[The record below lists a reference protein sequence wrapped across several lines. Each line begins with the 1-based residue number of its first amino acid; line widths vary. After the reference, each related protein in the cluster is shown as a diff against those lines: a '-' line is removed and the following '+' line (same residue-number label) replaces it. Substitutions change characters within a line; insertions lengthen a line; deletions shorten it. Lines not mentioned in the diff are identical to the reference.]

1 MAMALP
7 SHPTSEADI
16 FQGGGVVQIARELPI
31 AAISYDFRYLNPKNI
46 SCCHSGVMW
55 NYMIVWSPFGY
66 YIFGKGTGED
76 RGGED
81 VCFTHVF

>member
-1 MAMALP
+1 MALP

-46 SCCHSGVMW
+46 SRCHSGVMW
-55 NYMIVWSPFGY
+55 NYMIVSLLLGFISLGRVRVR
-66 YIFGKGTGED
+66 I
-76 RGGED
+76 RGRED
-81 VCFTHVF
+81 VCFTHVV